1 MFYPK
6 DSTMFEDFMKILKIQ
21 RGPNRKCNLKGKQQE
36 LIENEDARKNRAGHV
51 CPLWDELP
59 GMF

>member
-1 MFYPK
+1 
-6 DSTMFEDFMKILKIQ
+6 MKIGNEQ
-21 RGPNRKCNLKGKQQE
+21 VSNLKGTQQE